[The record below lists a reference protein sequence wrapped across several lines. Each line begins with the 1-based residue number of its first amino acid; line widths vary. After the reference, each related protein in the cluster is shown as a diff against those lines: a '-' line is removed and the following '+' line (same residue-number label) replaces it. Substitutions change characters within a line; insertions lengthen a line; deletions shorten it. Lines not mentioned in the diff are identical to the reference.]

1 MNIMATE
8 DRALREARRR
18 AERSRR
24 MRFVGWGI
32 LIPTLMALFYYAV
45 IAREEYKVDM
55 QFTIQGLK
63 TGGGGGDALASL
75 GIPAVSAASADGLVV
90 TEFIKSP
97 EMVRRLRQDFGL
109 DQAYKGPSIDP
120 VGYLVPKATTE
131 LATHF
136 WDSHVDASYDP
147 LSNSVKV
154 TTKAFSPQDALRL
167 AQGVMSESDK
177 LVNSLNSKVRAEAVK
192 AAQRELDQKRRDYDA
207 ERQRMTATRGSDQ
220 TSLDAEMQ
228 QRIAMVG
235 SFDQQLATLKVERA
249 GMQATYLPG
258 SPQMKSHDEQIAA
271 VEAQRAELISKMTQ
285 GAGTNEASRAIGNA
299 GLLLDFEFAQKAYYA
314 ALTAYQTA
322 EATRENEKRYIVAY
336 IPPRLPEQSNYWD
349 RFGNVVGV
357 ALASALLIGIGA
369 LTFSVIKDHLQ

>member
-8 DRALREARRR
+8 DRALREARRK
-18 AERSRR
+18 AERARR

-45 IAREEYKVDM
+45 IAREEYQVEM
-55 QFTIQGLK
+55 QFTIQGIK
-63 TGGGGGDALASL
+63 QGGMDALGNL
-75 GIPAVSAASADGLVV
+75 GIPAVSPAAGDGMIVM
-90 TEFIKSP
+90 EFIKSP

-109 DQAYKGPSIDP
+109 DQAFKGPSIDP

-154 TTKAFSPQDALRL
+154 TTKAFSAQDSLRL
-167 AQGVMSESDK
+167 AQGVLSETDK

-207 ERQRMTATRGSDQ
+207 ERLRMTQNRGADQ

-228 QRIAMVG
+228 QRIGLVG
-235 SFDQQLATLKVERA
+235 SFDMQLASLKVERA
-249 GMQATYLPG
+249 GMQATYLPD
-258 SPQMKSHDEQIAA
+258 SPQMKAHDERIAA
-271 VEAQRAELISKMTQ
+271 VEAQRAELVAKMTE
-285 GAGTNEASRAIGNA
+285 GAGLGEATRSVGTA
-299 GLLLDFEFAQKAYYA
+299 GLQLDYEFAQKAYYA
-314 ALTAYQTA
+314 ALTAYQNA
-322 EATRENEKRYIVAY
+322 EATRENEKRYLVAF

-357 ALASALLIGIGA
+357 ALASALIIGIGA